1 MRPRLASDRE
11 YRNFALPIDTA
22 LEHHASKLSA
32 WEASFLRSIASQMRS
47 RAPSPKQKAAVFTIL
62 KRLGLAD

>member
-1 MRPRLASDRE
+1 MKPHRLSDRE
-11 YRNFALPIDTA
+11 YRTFALPIETA

-47 RAPSPKQKAAVFTIL
+47 QAPSPKQKAAVFTIL